1 MTSTGPDTWAGLATV
16 MVVSSTTL
24 NTVPAVPLKVTAV
37 ASVKLVPVIVTT
49 VPPVSAPLAGV
60 RVVIVAGSVL

>member
-24 NTVPAVPLKVTAV
+24 NTVPAVPAKVTAV
-37 ASVKLVPVIVTT
+37 ASVKLVPVIVTI
-49 VPPVSAPLAGV
+49 VPPVSGPLAGV
-60 RVVIVAGSVL
+60 RLVIVAGSVL